1 MITKYTK
8 EEFDSAS
15 KNVLLPLECEF
26 CGKEFYRKK
35 YVIQCETSLNR
46 GRLKYCSDYCKNAS
60 NRTSIQCNCENCGKE
75 IKVTKSVYNKSK
87 TKHFFCSKSCSA
99 TYNNS
104 KRPPVSDEQKKKCS
118 ESLKKFYGTTDV
130 LKVEK
135 NNNKNKRKIRIC
147 NVCGK
152 EYIWDRKS
160 KNGTTRRFCSHEC
173 SLEFKQNMKKYLS
186 EESIERIRER
196 M

>member
-1 MITKYTK
+1 MKTKYTIEK
-8 EEFDSAS
+8 FNSAG
-15 KNVLLPLECEF
+15 KNDLLPLECEF

-46 GRLKYCSDYCKNAS
+46 GRLKYCSNECKNTS
-60 NRTSIQCNCENCGKE
+60 NQTSIQCNCENCGKE

-99 TYNNS
+99 TYNNR
-104 KRPPVSDEQKKKCS
+104 KRPPVSDKQKEKCS
-118 ESLKKFYGTTDV
+118 ESLRNFYDNP
-130 LKVEK
+130 
-135 NNNKNKRKIRIC
+135 NNETKRKIRIC
-147 NVCGK
+147 SVCGK
-152 EYIWDRKS
+152 EYVWDRKN

-186 EESIERIRER
+186 EESIEKIRLR
-196 M
+196 K